1 MTPPLTPHR
10 ARVITKYWPVISGG
24 IAVLLAIV
32 LGALV
37 AARST
42 TDWLDAAWLGELVE
56 HRSPIW
62 TTPSLVMNFLG
73 GGWFAIFVIPIGG
86 ALVLL
91 ILKRPWSALY
101 FVLCSIASAL
111 VVHGLK
117 ILFARA
123 RPVDI
128 LVSSDFGS
136 FPSGHT
142 ANAATIAVVLGLL
155 LRNRWVWIAGAVYTA
170 VMALSRTYLG
180 AHWLTDTI
188 GGVLLG
194 AGIAALI
201 WAPFAQR
208 LRREWSAAPP
218 HDSVAS

>member
-1 MTPPLTPHR
+1 MTPPLSAHR
-10 ARVITKYWPVISGG
+10 ARAITRYWPVISGG
-24 IAVLLAIV
+24 IAVVLAIA

-37 AARST
+37 AGRTST
-42 TDWLDAAWLGELVE
+42 DRLDLAWLDEVVE
-56 HRSPIW
+56 HRSPFW
-62 TTPSLVMNFLG
+62 TAPSLVMNFLG

-86 ALVLL
+86 ALLLL
-91 ILKRPWSALY
+91 IIKRPWSALY

-111 VVHGLK
+111 IVHALKVV
-117 ILFARA
+117 FARA
-123 RPVDI
+123 RPTYI
-128 LVSSDFGS
+128 LVSADFGS

-142 ANAATIAVVLGLL
+142 ANAATIAVVLGLM
-155 LRNRWVWIAGAVYTA
+155 LRNRWVWIGGAVYTV

-194 AGIAALI
+194 AGTAALI

-208 LRREWSAAPP
+208 LRREWSAAPL